1 MTTMNLS
8 RKTLLVATA
17 ALAGALHLSARAEG
31 LYVGGSI
38 GRPSYGD
45 AINGIGTS
53 NSGVSGKLFGGYQ
66 IAPGLAVEAGVADL
80 GRSSNAS
87 GTIKSHGE
95 YLDAVG
101 SIPLAHGFS
110 LLGSA
115 GIDHV
120 DLDTSNGDD
129 SGFGLKLGAGA
140 EYSLSPNAS
149 LRAEYERYQAS
160 SFGTHPSVGQYTI
173 GVRVGF

>member
-1 MTTMNLS
+1 MNLP
-8 RKTLLVATA
+8 RCKPLVLAAATF
-17 ALAGALHLSARAEG
+17 AGALHVSAQAEG

-38 GRPSYGD
+38 GKPSYGD

-80 GRSSNAS
+80 GHSSNAS
-87 GTIKSHGE
+87 GSIRSHGE

-101 SIPLAHGFS
+101 SLPLAQGFS

-115 GIDHV
+115 GIDH
-120 DLDTSNGDD
+120 LNLNTSNGDD
-129 SGFGLKLGAGA
+129 SGFGLKLGVGG
-140 EYSLSPNAS
+140 EYSLTPTTSI
-149 LRAEYERYQAS
+149 RAEYERYQAS
-160 SFGTHPSVGQYTI
+160 SFGGHPSVGQYTI